1 LQLDRSSTGRAHS
14 ENSQCEIFFEIL
26 ARLKGRSFMY
36 TYLRLTVAALLLMAL
51 TSFVAAQKP
60 NTASDDSKPKPAPAP
75 ASLKAKYEGGVFG
88 YNKKQEG
95 TLNFD
100 DLNHRLVFR
109 DKKGKEVFFIPYTA
123 ISQEF
128 ADTVANPIGI
138 NPIGFIKTK
147 NDYVTIQFY
156 DEDARIGGVTSF
168 RVETK
173 AICNSVVSTI
183 ADKAGLVARGEIYVR
198 PGGRDIMGRRAAVYG
213 EIMVRTEMSDRP
225 AVFVEN
231 ELLSNRVIS
240 LPRPVYPEEA
250 RQQKVAG
257 VVRVLA
263 TVDENGSVA
272 EAEAVSGSPM
282 LQEAAVDAARQAK
295 FEPLGRA
302 GRTTRTKTIIA
313 YNFQLL

>member
-1 LQLDRSSTGRAHS
+1 MHKYRLLTTAAFLALALISSA
-14 ENSQCEIFFEIL
+14 
-26 ARLKGRSFMY
+26 
-36 TYLRLTVAALLLMAL
+36 
-51 TSFVAAQKP
+51 AAQKP
-60 NTASDDSKPKPAPAP
+60 AAVDNSSTPKPAPAP
-75 ASLKAKYEGGVFG
+75 QSVKAKYEGGVFG

-100 DLNHRLVFR
+100 DPNHRLVFR
-109 DKKGKEVFFIPYTA
+109 NKAGKEVLYIPYTA

-128 ADTVANPIGI
+128 ADTQANRPKTASILGSVPVPYGVNPIGW
-138 NPIGFIKTK
+138 IKTK
-147 NDYVTIQFY
+147 NQYVTIQFF
-156 DEDARIGGVTSF
+156 DEDSHVGGVTSF
-168 RVETK
+168 RVENK
-173 AICNSVVSTI
+173 EICASVVNTL
-183 ADKAGLVARGEIYVR
+183 ADKAGLVARGELFVR
-198 PGGRDIMGRRAAVYG
+198 QGRSGSLARATAGGEM
-213 EIMVRTEMSDRP
+213 MVRTEMSDRP

-231 ELLSNRVIS
+231 EMLSNRVIS

-282 LQEAAVDAARQAK
+282 LQEAAVNAARQAK
-295 FEPLGRA
+295 FEPLGRSGTA
-302 GRTTRTKTIIA
+302 TRTKTIIN

>member
-1 LQLDRSSTGRAHS
+1 MQKYFKLTSAA
-14 ENSQCEIFFEIL
+14 IL
-26 ARLKGRSFMY
+26 V
-36 TYLRLTVAALLLMAL
+36 LTVA
-51 TSFVAAQKP
+51 SFVAAQKP

-75 ASLKAKYEGGVFG
+75 QSLKAKYEGGVFG

-109 DKKGKEVFFIPYTA
+109 DKKGKEVLFIPYAA

-128 ADTVANPIGI
+128 ADTVANRPKSASILGSIPSPIGI

-156 DEDARIGGVTSF
+156 DEDSRIGGVTSF

-173 AICNSVVSTI
+173 AICNSVVNTL
-183 ADKAGLVARGEIYVR
+183 ADKAGLVARGEIFVK
-198 PGGRDIMGRRAAVYG
+198 PGGRDVMGRTSGAM
-213 EIMVRTEMSDRP
+213 IVRTEMIDRP
-225 AVFVEN
+225 AVYVEN
-231 ELLSNRVIS
+231 EILSNRVIS
-240 LPRPVYPEEA
+240 LPRPVYPEDA
-250 RQQKVAG
+250 REQKVAG

-263 TVDENGSVA
+263 TVDESGSVA
-272 EAEAVSGSPM
+272 EAEAVSGSPL
-282 LQEAAVDAARQAK
+282 LQEAAVNAARQAK

-302 GRTTRTKTIIA
+302 GRPSKTKTIIA

>member
-1 LQLDRSSTGRAHS
+1 MHLFRKLIITALVSLALVSSA
-14 ENSQCEIFFEIL
+14 
-26 ARLKGRSFMY
+26 
-36 TYLRLTVAALLLMAL
+36 
-51 TSFVAAQKP
+51 AAQKP
-60 NTASDDSKPKPAPAP
+60 RSTVDDPDKAKPAPAP
-75 ASLKAKYEGGVFG
+75 QSLKAKYEGGVFG

-100 DLNHRLVFR
+100 DPNHRLVFR
-109 DKKGKEVFFIPYTA
+109 DKKGKEVLFIPYTA
-123 ISQEF
+123 INQEF
-128 ADTVANPIGI
+128 ADTQSRRPKSATILGSVPVPYGI

-147 NDYVTIQFY
+147 NQYVTIQFY
-156 DEDARIGGVTSF
+156 DQDAHIGGVTSF
-168 RVETK
+168 RVDNKEL
-173 AICNSVVSTI
+173 CNSVVNTL
-183 ADKAGLVARGEIYVR
+183 ADKAGLVARGEIFIR
-198 PGGRDIMGRRAAVYG
+198 QGGADVWGRRTMGGSEV
-213 EIMVRTEMSDRP
+213 MVRMELPDRP

-231 ELLSNRVIS
+231 EMLSSRVIS

-282 LQEAAVDAARQAK
+282 LQEAAVNAARLAK

-302 GRTTRTKTIIA
+302 GRPARTKTIIS

>member
-1 LQLDRSSTGRAHS
+1 MHKYR
-14 ENSQCEIFFEIL
+14 
-26 ARLKGRSFMY
+26 K
-36 TYLRLTVAALLLMAL
+36 LTTAALVVLAL
-51 TSFVAAQKP
+51 ISAVAAQKP
-60 NTASDDSKPKPAPAP
+60 NTAKNDPVKPPPAPQTVT
-75 ASLKAKYEGGVFG
+75 AKYEGGVFG

-95 TLNFD
+95 TLSFD
-100 DLNHRLVFR
+100 DMNHRLVFR
-109 DKKGKEVFFIPYTA
+109 NKQGKEVLFIPYTA
-123 ISQEF
+123 INQEF
-128 ADTVANPIGI
+128 ADTQARRPKSATILGSVPVPYGI

-147 NDYVTIQFY
+147 NQYVTIQFY
-156 DEDARIGGVTSF
+156 DEDAHIGGVTSF
-168 RVETK
+168 RVDNKE
-173 AICNSVVSTI
+173 ICNSVVNTL
-183 ADKAGLVARGEIYVR
+183 AEKAGLVARGEMFIR
-198 PGGRDIMGRRAAVYG
+198 QGGPDVWGRRTASTG
-213 EIMVRTEMSDRP
+213 EMMARVDMPDRP

-231 ELLSNRVIS
+231 EMLSSRVIS

-282 LQEAAVDAARQAK
+282 LQEAAVTAAKQAK

-302 GRTTRTKTIIA
+302 GRPTRAKTIIS

>member
-1 LQLDRSSTGRAHS
+1 MHKYRKLTIAPLLSLALISS
-14 ENSQCEIFFEIL
+14 I
-26 ARLKGRSFMY
+26 
-36 TYLRLTVAALLLMAL
+36 
-51 TSFVAAQKP
+51 AAQKP
-60 NTASDDSKPKPAPAP
+60 RTASDNPAKAKPAPAP
-75 ASLKAKYEGGVFG
+75 QTLKAKYEGGVFG

-100 DLNHRLVFR
+100 DANSRLVFR
-109 DKKGKEVFFIPYTA
+109 NKQGKEVLFIPYKA
-123 ISQEF
+123 INQEF
-128 ADTVANPIGI
+128 ADTQARRPKSATILGSVPVPYGI

-147 NDYVTIQFY
+147 NQYVTIQFY
-156 DEDARIGGVTSF
+156 DDDAHIGGVTSF
-168 RVETK
+168 RVDNKE
-173 AICNSVVSTI
+173 ICNAVVSTL
-183 ADKAGLVARGEIYVR
+183 AEKAGLVARGEIFIKQ
-198 PGGRDIMGRRAAVYG
+198 GGADVWGRRPPAGA
-213 EIMVRTEMSDRP
+213 EISARVDMPDRP

-231 ELLSNRVIS
+231 EMLSSRVIS

-263 TVDENGSVA
+263 TVDESGSVA

-282 LQEAAVDAARQAK
+282 LQEAAVTAAKQAK

-302 GRTTRTKTIIA
+302 GRPARTKTIIS